1 MNSKPK
7 KRRPVC
13 AICGGQLRRTA
24 ITHEEKRA
32 AKIYLVENVPAKICQ
47 VCGEVWIAGT
57 TLKEIDRLIQNGAP
71 VRKIATPVYD
81 FAVAA
86 AR

>member
-1 MNSKPK
+1 MKSNTK
-7 KRRPVC
+7 KKRPVC

-24 ITHEEKRA
+24 ITHEEKRGTR
-32 AKIYLVENVPAKICQ
+32 IYLIENVPAKVCR

-57 TLKEIDRLIQNGAP
+57 TLKEMDRLILEGEP
-71 VRKIATPVYD
+71 VRKITTPVYD
-81 FAVAA
+81 FAVAV